1 MTAVVIDTDTG
12 IDDALTLVYLAAV
25 GGVEIV
31 AATAT
36 HGNCSTADSALNVG
50 HVLALCGLPD
60 VPIHLGRPGPISG
73 KDPRYSFHVHGHDGL
88 GDLGIDR
95 LPGHQSA
102 EPAAEALVRISR
114 ERPGEVDLLVLGAMS
129 NIADAIA
136 IDPLVLTRYRSVV
149 VMGGSGPYQPAG
161 TILEVDANVDADPQA
176 AEVVYGAEHG
186 NLVMVGVNVTT
197 PAILDEQFMAA
208 LAAKAGPVTSF
219 CSAIL
224 GYYLDFYQEKWGRR
238 ICSAHDPLAAG
249 ILLHPSWITRSADGP
264 VNVRD
269 DGYAVRAR
277 LMRTADLELPAFPLV
292 ETPDTHVVLDVD
304 QRAFLAEFTD
314 VLANAD
320 ARLAGEGPGRS

>member
-1 MTAVVIDTDTG
+1 MTSRRAVVVDTDTG

-25 GGVEIV
+25 GGVDLV
-31 AATAT
+31 AITAT
-36 HGNCSTADSALNVG
+36 HGNCSTADSAVNVG
-50 HVLALCGLPD
+50 HVLGLCGVEG

-73 KDPRYSFHVHGHDGL
+73 REPRYSHHVHGYDGL
-88 GDLGIDR
+88 GDLGIER
-95 LPGHQSA
+95 IPSTPSEESA
-102 EPAAEALVRISR
+102 ADALVRIGQ
-114 ERPGEVDLLVLGAMS
+114 ERPGEIDLLVLGAMT
-129 NIADAIA
+129 NLADAIA
-136 IDPLVLTRYRSVV
+136 IDPLVLTRYRSIV

-176 AEVVYGAEHG
+176 AAVVYAAERSEI
-186 NLVMVGVNVTT
+186 VMVGVNVTT
-197 PAILDEQFMAA
+197 PAILDEKFMAT
-208 LAAKAGPVTSF
+208 LAERPGPVTSF

-249 ILLHPSWITRSADGP
+249 ILLHPEWATRTADGP

-277 LMRTADLELPAFPLV
+277 LMRTAELELPAFPLV
-292 ETPDTHVVLDVD
+292 DAPMTKVVLDVD
-304 QRAFLAEFTD
+304 VAAFLAEFTD

-320 ARLAGEGPGRS
+320 ARLGVE

>member
-1 MTAVVIDTDTG
+1 MTSRRAVVVDTDTG

-25 GGVEIV
+25 GDVDLV
-31 AATAT
+31 AITAT
-36 HGNCSTADSALNVG
+36 HGNCSTADSAINVG
-50 HVLALCGLPD
+50 HVLGLCGLPD

-73 KDPRYSFHVHGHDGL
+73 KAPRYSHHVHGHDGL
-88 GDLGIDR
+88 GDLGVEK
-95 LPGHQSA
+95 LPSTPRE
-102 EPAAEALVRISR
+102 EPAAQALVRIGR
-114 ERPGEVDLLVLGAMS
+114 EQPGEVDLLVLGAMS
-129 NIADAIA
+129 NLADAIA

-176 AEVVYGAEHG
+176 AEIVFAAEHG

-197 PAILDEQFMAA
+197 PAILDEAFMAA
-208 LAAKAGPVTSF
+208 LAAGPGPVTSF

-238 ICSAHDPLAAG
+238 ICSAHDPLAAA
-249 ILLHPSWITRSADGP
+249 ILRNPALVTRAADGP

-277 LMRTADLELPAFPLV
+277 LMRTAELELPAFPLV
-292 ETPDTHVVLDVD
+292 ETPPTHVVLDVD
-304 QRAFLAEFTD
+304 LPAFLAEFTD

-320 ARLAGEGPGRS
+320 ARLAVE

>member
-1 MTAVVIDTDTG
+1 MTSRRAVVVDTDTG

-25 GGVEIV
+25 GDVDLV
-31 AATAT
+31 AITAT
-36 HGNCSTADSALNVG
+36 HGNCSTEDSAINVG
-50 HVLALCGLPD
+50 HVLSLCGRPE
-60 VPIHLGRPGPISG
+60 VPIHTGRRGPISG
-73 KDPRYSFHVHGHDGL
+73 KEPRYSYHVHGHDGL
-88 GDLGIDR
+88 GDLGFER
-95 LPGHQSA
+95 LPGNRSP
-102 EPAAEALVRISR
+102 EPAADALVRLGR
-114 ERPGEVDLLVLGAMS
+114 ERPGEIDLLVLGAMT
-129 NIADAIA
+129 NLAEAIA

-176 AEVVYGAEHG
+176 AEVVYAAEHG
-186 NLVMVGVNVTT
+186 HLVMVGVNVTT
-197 PAILDEQFMAA
+197 PAILDEEFMAA
-208 LAAKAGPVTSF
+208 LAAQPGPVTSL

-238 ICSAHDPLAAG
+238 ICSAHDPLAAAL
-249 ILLHPSWITRSADGP
+249 LLHPEWITRAADGP

-277 LMRTADLELPAFPLV
+277 LMRTADLELPAFPLA

-304 QRAFLAEFTD
+304 LPAFVAEFTD

-320 ARLAGEGPGRS
+320 ARLGAQ